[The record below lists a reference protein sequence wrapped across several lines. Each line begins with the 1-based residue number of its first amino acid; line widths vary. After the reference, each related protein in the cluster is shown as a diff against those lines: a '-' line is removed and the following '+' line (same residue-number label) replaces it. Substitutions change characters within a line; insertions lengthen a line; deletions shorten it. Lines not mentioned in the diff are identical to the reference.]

1 MLLQSLA
8 SQRTAFALLAGF
20 SISTFGCATIKQSDT
35 ARTGIEQLLISS
47 AADRALEKF
56 DYRPIS
62 GAKVFVDTQYLDCVD
77 KNYVL
82 VALHQH
88 LLANRCTL
96 VSKADES
103 DVIVELGSG
112 AVGTDRNELFVG
124 IPEIPL
130 PPPSPLSMPKIAF
143 FQRTKSMGTA
153 KLALVAYDT
162 KTKQPVMNT
171 GYALARADHRN
182 WQVLGLGGQ
191 QSGSVQQELVA
202 QTDESRS
209 VLESATTAVAQR
221 PTAAAH

>member
-1 MLLQSLA
+1 MFQS
-8 SQRTAFALLAGF
+8 
-20 SISTFGCATIKQSDT
+20 GCATIKQSDT

-62 GAKVFVDTQYLDCVD
+62 GAKVFVDTQFLDCVD

-96 VSKADES
+96 VSKTDES
-103 DVIVELGSG
+103 DVVVEIGSG
-112 AVGTDRNELFVG
+112 GVGTDRNELFVG

-130 PPPSPLSMPKIAF
+130 PPPSPIAMPKIAF

-153 KLALVAYDT
+153 KLALAAYDT
-162 KTKQPVMNT
+162 KTKQPVINS

-191 QSGSVQQELVA
+191 QSGSVQKELVA
-202 QTDESRS
+202 QTDESKS
-209 VLESATTAVAQR
+209 IAETATSIAQR
-221 PTAAAH
+221 PSTLSR